1 MSGLDAPWA
10 AALPAAIRA
19 AMYEKDGEYYMEQD
33 GDETW
38 GRPDITG
45 EGVAGITRNG
55 KVLYGS
61 AAARCVTEMVM
72 RLRVLPF
79 LPNVLDGVYRADA
92 AAGTVALSGLAATG
106 VRARPVVFMDFRDH
120 VGFREAFDHGL
131 AVLADLVVNRLLGDA
146 WRRVGSSAL
155 DWEGPGA
162 AGTLTAPAGT
172 LTVVPVPENGVAL
185 AISDGV
191 GPMLLGPGETV
202 PDTVIEALG
211 GMPARPGRG
220 KDRRSE

>member
-1 MSGLDAPWA
+1 MNGLDAPWA

-45 EGVAGITRNG
+45 EGVAGVTRNG

-61 AAARCVTEMVM
+61 AAARRVTELVM

-79 LPNVLDGVYRADA
+79 LPNVLNGVYRADA

-120 VGFREAFDHGL
+120 VSFHDAFDHGL
-131 AVLADLVVNRLLGDA
+131 TVLADLVVNRLLCDA
-146 WRRVGSSAL
+146 WRRVGSSTL
-155 DWEGPGA
+155 DWEGSGA
-162 AGTLTAPAGT
+162 VGTLTAPAGT
-172 LTVVPVPENGVAL
+172 LTVVPVPEDGVARASL
-185 AISDGV
+185 DGF

-202 PDTVIEALG
+202 PDTVIEALAG
-211 GMPARPGRG
+211 LLA
-220 KDRRSE
+220 D